1 MHGKYKDSKDRT
13 RRNQAAVSATVGFLF
28 WFVTLNFLE
37 GVLRVSVFENL
48 FDKIGLVL
56 SFNAVFALGLTL
68 LTSLF
73 SRKVN
78 VILATVLYIGMFFL
92 FGSQIV
98 YDYIFGSLYSIAQMK
113 LGGDAV
119 TAFWKETLMCMCD
132 GMVFLL
138 LLMVP
143 MIVLAFFK
151 KLRDAAFER
160 SNLKWCVLLVAVA
173 VALQFLN
180 IRLLEIGGTGYF
192 TNYYFYNSNET
203 TTDQAAERFGLL
215 TAMRL

>member
-1 MHGKYKDSKDRT
+1 MQGKYKDSKDRPH
-13 RRNQAAVSATVGFLF
+13 RRQTASPAAVGFLF

-56 SFNAVFALGLTL
+56 SFNAVFALGSTL

-78 VILATVLYIGMFFL
+78 VILATLLYIGLFFL

-98 YDYIFGSLYSIAQMK
+98 YDYIFGSLYSVSQMK

-119 TAFWKETLMCMCD
+119 TAFWKETLMGMCD
-132 GMVFLL
+132 GIVFLL

-143 MIVLAFFK
+143 MIVSGSSFK
-151 KLRDAAFER
+151 K
-160 SNLKWCVLLVAVA
+160 
-173 VALQFLN
+173 
-180 IRLLEIGGTGYF
+180 T
-192 TNYYFYNSNET
+192 
-203 TTDQAAERFGLL
+203 
-215 TAMRL
+215 